1 LTTVT
6 LIGMVIGLIPLFL
19 SLIDYAAARRTVVE
33 LPFAKIDF
41 SRADIKRGSVELPDN
56 IGRPGPIISDS
67 APMEIVAALEAAT
80 ENQVVRLDIKAGAA
94 WWVTRLLALTAGAVR
109 VRCPRAIVF
118 VGEKENV
125 QGAFLGWSTPPLL
138 LKAILADTEPRG
150 GKNVT
155 YAAVYR
161 TASVI
166 AKQFATFGGLGELPD
181 LPFPPPPAKF
191 PLPPGQPYPP
201 LPSQTQRYL
210 DDARYAK
217 LGEAALEQ
225 ILMDQ
230 LALYQLEDP

>member
-1 LTTVT
+1 
-6 LIGMVIGLIPLFL
+6 
-19 SLIDYAAARRTVVE
+19 
-33 LPFAKIDF
+33 
-41 SRADIKRGSVELPDN
+41 
-56 IGRPGPIISDS
+56 
-67 APMEIVAALEAAT
+67 LEAAT

-230 LALYQLEDP
+230 LALYQLEDPPDRVTLGRLEELFAHCLYRETVDLDWPKEQQVTAFLSARADYVALVRA